1 MLLQARAIRDRIFAQ
16 SQRDV
21 PQNLYDRRDDGGLF
35 FDPGLVAEGQ
45 PDVWLEPREAH
56 NAPQKSVKVV
66 FNVAVSCGANTA
78 TLLQRGGAVL
88 ALVQMLQ
95 LQGIPHEI
103 WLVSAGHMGRA
114 RGGGETREIRVRI
127 KELGAQGQDDQI
139 AFCLTSPD
147 VFRRLMFSAYEV
159 LGFTGCGQS
168 GNYSYPCKTTLQGEV
183 VIQHQIGTGD
193 VINMWV
199 QEQFDH
205 IVKGENIT

>member
-1 MLLQARAIRDRIFAQ
+1 MLLQALTIRDRIFAQ
-16 SQRDV
+16 TQRDV

-66 FNVAVSCGANTA
+66 FNVAVSCGAAVNV
-78 TLLQRGGAVL
+78 LLQRGGAVL

-95 LQGIPHEI
+95 LQGLPHEI
-103 WLVSAGHMGRA
+103 WLVSAGNMGK
-114 RGGGETREIRVRI
+114 TDREIHEVRVRI

-147 VFRRLMFSAYEV
+147 VFRRLMFSAYET
-159 LGFTGCGQS
+159 LRLPTCSKNGH
-168 GNYSYPCKTTLQGEV
+168 YSYPCESTLAGDVKIE
-183 VIQHQIGTGD
+183 HQIGVGA
-193 VINMWV
+193 VINKWV
-199 QEQFDH
+199 VEQFEK
-205 IVKGENIT
+205 IVGGNNNT